1 MHHHKWSG
9 GLKILI
15 VDDHPLMRDAMGG
28 LLRQLDPAVAI
39 IEAGDC
45 AAGLATAREH
55 ADINLVLLDLNL
67 PGSRGFEALDA
78 FRRVQP
84 TLPVVILSMHRD
96 RETVLEAIKR
106 GAAGYVPKTSAKEV
120 IVNAARLVLAGGVY
134 LPAEAVAGD
143 AASALD
149 PLEFAPPAH
158 AARSL
163 ADLGLTPR
171 QGQVLALLM
180 RGQSNKEIC
189 RSLGLAERTVKIH
202 VTAVLTALKV
212 ASRTQAVIAAGK
224 LGLDAEALIA
234 GERTTGECQ

>member
-1 MHHHKWSG
+1 MHPHKWSG

-67 PGSRGFEALDA
+67 PGSRGFDALDA

-96 RETVLEAIKR
+96 RETVLEAIRR

-120 IVNAARLVLAGGVY
+120 IVIAARLVLAGGVY

-143 AASALD
+143 ASALD
-149 PLEFAPPAH
+149 PLDFAPPARTV
-158 AARSL
+158 RSL
-163 ADLGLTPR
+163 AEMGLTPR

-202 VTAVLTALKV
+202 VTAVLTALRV

-224 LGLDAEALIA
+224 LGLSAESLLATNPA
-234 GERTTGECQ
+234 GADGE

>member
-1 MHHHKWSG
+1 MHPHKRSG

-67 PGSRGFEALDA
+67 PGSRGFDALDA

-96 RETVLEAIKR
+96 RETVLEAIRR

-143 AASALD
+143 AYALD
-149 PLEFAPPAH
+149 PLDFAPPARTV
-158 AARSL
+158 RSL
-163 ADLGLTPR
+163 AEMGLTPR

-202 VTAVLTALKV
+202 VTAVLTALRV

-224 LGLDAEALIA
+224 LGLSAESLLATNPA
-234 GERTTGECQ
+234 GADGE